1 MASTHLN
8 PDSLEPRGGGYFMDL
23 RDRFRGSL
31 LGLACGDA
39 LGAPIEFLLPDNFHP
54 VTDFRPGGAFSV
66 QAGQWTDDTS
76 MALCLAESLIRCEG
90 FDPLDQM
97 KRYQRWY
104 QEGYLSSIGQCF
116 DIGSTTRQSLELFI
130 KTGDPFAGPDT
141 AGTAGNGC
149 LMRLAPV
156 AMFFYQ
162 NPESAIEHAALSA
175 RTTHGIPVCLDACRF
190 FASLLVRALNGESK
204 DQLLQP
210 RSWDHP
216 VPLCDELQEIMSG
229 SYLIKQPPAIRGSGY
244 IVESLEAALWAF
256 ANGVDFPDSVR
267 KAANLGYDTDTTAAI
282 CGQIAGAHYGYQA
295 IPKHWIDTL
304 HWSEKITRMADQLH
318 DLAIRQHP

>member
-1 MASTHLN
+1 
-8 PDSLEPRGGGYFMDL
+8 MDL

-76 MALCLAESLIRCEG
+76 MALCLADSLIRCRG
-90 FDPLDQM
+90 FDPMDQM
-97 KRYQRWY
+97 QRYLRWY

-130 KTGDPFAGPDT
+130 KSADPYAGPNT

-156 AMFFYQ
+156 AMFYFR
-162 NPESAIEHAALSA
+162 NPEVAIDNAALSA
-175 RTTHGIPVCLDACRF
+175 RTTHGAAACLDACRF
-190 FASLLVRALNGESK
+190 FASLLVRALAGETK

-210 RSWDHP
+210 VPWTHGS
-216 VPLCDELQEIMSG
+216 PLCPEIAEIANG
-229 SYLIKQPPAIRGSGY
+229 SYLVKEPPAIRGSGY

-256 ANGVDFPDSVR
+256 ANGTDFTDGVR

-282 CGQIAGAHYGYQA
+282 CGQISGAHYGIQA
-295 IPKHWIDTL
+295 IPQHWLSEL
-304 HWSEKITRMADQLH
+304 HWSEKIKRMADQLH
-318 DLAIRQHP
+318 DLATQQEAVSLNH